1 MLLKVLEKIFRL
13 FDVNG
18 DGSISKEEMKRL
30 VKASTEVTDKYISF
44 IVKYPHMLRSDQ
56 RDGVIHLNVS

>member
-30 VKASTEVTDKYISF
+30 VKASTSEVVDKYI
-44 IVKYPHMLRSDQ
+44 KAL
-56 RDGVIHLNVS
+56 